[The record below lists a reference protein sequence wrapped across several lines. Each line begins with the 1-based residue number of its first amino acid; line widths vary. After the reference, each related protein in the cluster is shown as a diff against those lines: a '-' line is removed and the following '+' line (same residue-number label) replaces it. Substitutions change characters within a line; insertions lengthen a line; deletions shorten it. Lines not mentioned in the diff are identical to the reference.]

1 MKAYKGFGK
10 NMRCNGY
17 QFAEGETYEHEGD
30 VKLCKSGFHACE
42 DPVDCL
48 RYYDPC
54 TSVYHEVEIDGVS
67 AEREDDTKIVGKKIK
82 IGARIGIKEMVKA
95 SVDLTFAACKGA
107 ENADSASGDYSR
119 QAASGNESRQAASG
133 HSSRQSASGNNS
145 IQSASGNNSIQAASG
160 EYSRQAASWDISR
173 QAASGNNS
181 IQAASG
187 GWSIQAA
194 SGNNSIQAASGNNS
208 IQAASGRESR
218 QATSGRE
225 SSQVASGGL
234 SIQAASGNNSRQA
247 ASGDWSRQETT
258 GKNCVMMSAGDGG
271 RARGK
276 VGSWIVLTEWV
287 DGVPDV
293 VAKRIDGVKIKED
306 TWYTLKGKKLVEV
319 DF

>member
-30 VKLCKSGFHACE
+30 VKLCESGFHACQ

-67 AEREDDTKIVGKKIK
+67 DERVDGTEVVGKKIR
-82 IGARIGIKEMVKA
+82 IGARIGIAEMVKA
-95 SVDLTFAACKGA
+95 SVALTFAACRDA
-107 ENADSASGDYSR
+107 ENADSASGY
-119 QAASGNESRQAASG
+119 N
-133 HSSRQSASGNNS
+133 SRQSVSGNNS
-145 IQSASGNNSIQAASG
+145 IQAASGGWSFQAASG
-160 EYSRQAASWDISR
+160 EYSRQAACGDISR

-187 GWSIQAA
+187 GWSIQSA

-225 SSQVASGGL
+225 SIQVASGGW

-258 GKNCVMMSAGDGG
+258 GKNCVMMSAGDSGM
-271 RARGK
+271 ARGK
-276 VGSWIVLTEWV
+276 IGSWIVLTEWT
-287 DGVPDV
+287 DGFPTV
-293 VAKRIDGVKIKED
+293 VAKRIDGEEIKED
-306 TWYTLKGKKLVEV
+306 TWYMAKGGKLVEAK
-319 DF
+319 